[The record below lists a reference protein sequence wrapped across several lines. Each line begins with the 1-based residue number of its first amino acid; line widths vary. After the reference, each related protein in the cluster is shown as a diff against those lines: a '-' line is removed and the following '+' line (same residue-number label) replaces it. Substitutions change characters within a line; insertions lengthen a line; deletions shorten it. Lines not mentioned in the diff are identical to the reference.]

1 MEQFVPL
8 TLDDDTADTTAAASG
23 GFTPLSLDEP
33 QGAGTPEPQPE
44 QPADISITI
53 QPEIMQN
60 PEAAAVITELQQ
72 QWGGAAPIFAP
83 GDEREA
89 IWNTYREQTNALQSD
104 QPNEQFERQGKKL
117 IPGDAQNGILAGLR
131 DAAANTGD
139 FVGDVISAVGFENTG
154 NTISEASKSI
164 PKVRTEGPAG
174 DISRTLTRY
183 VAGAA
188 GAGKFKALG
197 KLGAAAVGDFVVTGE
212 NDTGLSEMGAE
223 ALIEAHPGLEGPIL
237 DYLAAPDKGEFDK
250 RFIAALE
257 GVLLT
262 KAAES
267 VFKFVRHL
275 KGSKEGGETTL
286 DEVIESARQADEAAP
301 AADDAT
307 APAAPVSGNLVEG
320 YVDGRVVPRLEDGQ
334 SPRYLYRVMSQAE
347 YEAGIKQGS
356 FTPGADGRTHASGAP
371 EFQYV
376 EPGDGNVLVRID
388 YDDAD
393 GWKAKLGGETF
404 YGITDNG
411 IPASKVHKLGAGT
424 REQLEQVDLSAPIGS
439 AQTVKQIEAI
449 ELDAASKEVFL
460 RNLDLHGGSGDLPP
474 MPEGVLN
481 WNRMD
486 SADSVK
492 NVWHTLTETIDGHL
506 AKQTGGVRS
515 HESEIELA
523 QELAEDIGVSD
534 FRTILGPLQSLSDD
548 ATKITGRL
556 VAAKQISQSL
566 AREIHDLAV
575 KIDNGVGGAAAEVEM
590 LRRIDLLTEFTSMVK
605 GAQTAAARMTS
616 AGRIRTADN
625 FSADELVKLVDES
638 GGAEAVSVLARRIR
652 ATGGKAAHVNK
663 VLSGGIIGKMIDV
676 HNEVYI
682 SGILSGVK
690 THLVNITS
698 NIINTGLRPAQ
709 KVLGGALSGNREV
722 MAEGLAQYSGMRMAM
737 LDSLELAVRAWKME
751 GNVLD
756 ISHKTIDG
764 FTHAISKGD
773 GKFIGGEAWERIK
786 DGDVTASWELMING
800 FGKFVRM
807 PSRFLMAE
815 DEFFKQLNYRGHV
828 FAQAHRTALAKGFDP
843 KGAEYQHHVETFFGK
858 QFDEAGRG
866 TNTSALRWAQ
876 ESTFTNDLKADTWRG
891 GPTMSESIHKLG
903 NKHPLFRGL
912 VMPFIRTPANLMRN
926 VWDHAG
932 PLAALRKQF
941 HSDLKA
947 GGERRAMALGKM
959 ASGSMMWMTAVGL
972 AAEGRIT
979 GGGPSDPAARK
990 EWMAAGNRPYSL
1002 TMPGGEVI
1010 SYQRLDP
1017 FASILGM
1024 AADYWELSDQVDQ
1037 ELVDQAATTM
1047 SIGLGEVLWK
1057 KAGSAGTAFVSN
1069 VAGKSYLTGLTETL
1083 GLISRGQMNREKMTE
1098 LMINKRAAA
1107 YIPSYMQMYTAD
1119 PELKEIRSTL
1129 DALKARSPYHSN
1141 EVEAKRDYLGQKIL
1155 RDGGG
1160 FMSQVNPFAAAEPL
1174 GNKVRDEVTRLGQE
1188 RGLGVFQDIPE
1199 KVGGVDLSEW
1209 KNAKGQSAY
1218 DRLQEL
1224 MGTITN
1230 GRGETLEQQLERK
1243 ITSGSYQRLAD
1254 PITGMAD
1261 SKKVQMLQ
1269 ETRNRFKDRAMR
1281 RMLKEK
1287 GFRDLADALKIDKR
1301 NRRRASRHGL
1311 NDLIKLPEAQ

>member
-1 MEQFVPL
+1 MTNFFDEPDEQSGAVGQAPAATTSGNFF
-8 TLDDDTADTTAAASG
+8 DETTAQEAA
-23 GFTPLSLDEP
+23 EP
-33 QGAGTPEPQPE
+33 VAERQ
-44 QPADISITI
+44 ADIEVTVSPDLI
-53 QPEIMQN
+53 PEIMKN

-72 QWGGAAPIFAP
+72 QWGGAIPIFAP
-83 GDEREA
+83 GDEREQV
-89 IWNTYREQTNALQSD
+89 WNTYREQMNAI
-104 QPNEQFERQGKKL
+104 QPAQPEQEFNRQGKRL
-117 IPGDAQNGILAGLR
+117 IPGDAQNGVLAGLR

-139 FVGDVISAVGFENTG
+139 FVGDVISAVGFENVG
-154 NTISEASKSI
+154 NAISDASKSI

-174 DISRTLTRY
+174 DVSRTLTRY

-262 KAAES
+262 KAADS

-307 APAAPVSGNLVEG
+307 AAAAPVADDVTAAAGQASTEG
-320 YVDGRVVPRLEDGQ
+320 
-334 SPRYLYRVMSQAE
+334 AE
-347 YEAGIKQGS
+347 
-356 FTPGADGRTHASGAP
+356 
-371 EFQYV
+371 
-376 EPGDGNVLVRID
+376 
-388 YDDAD
+388 
-393 GWKAKLGGETF
+393 
-404 YGITDNG
+404 
-411 IPASKVHKLGAGT
+411 
-424 REQLEQVDLSAPIGS
+424 
-439 AQTVKQIEAI
+439 QTVKQVEAI

-460 RNLDLHGGSGDLPP
+460 RNLDLHGTGGDLPP

-515 HESEIELA
+515 HDSEIKLA

-534 FRTILGPLQSLSDD
+534 FRTVLGPLQALSDD

-625 FSADELVKLVDES
+625 FSPDELVKLVDES
-638 GGAEAVSVLARRIR
+638 GGAEAVEVLARRIR

-663 VLSGGIIGKMIDV
+663 VLSGGIVGKVIDV
-676 HNEVYI
+676 HNEFFI

-690 THLVNITS
+690 THTVNIVS
-698 NIINTGLRPAQ
+698 NVINTGLRPAE
-709 KVLGGALSGNREV
+709 KVVGGALSGNKEV
-722 MAEGLAQYSGMRMAM
+722 MKEGLAQYSGMRMA
-737 LDSLELAVRAWKME
+737 LRDSLELAAKAWRME

-756 ISHKTIDG
+756 ISHKTVDG
-764 FTHAISKGD
+764 FTHAISAGN
-773 GKFIGGEAWERIK
+773 GKFLKEGVWQRLKQGDWSVFDDDATAWQ
-786 DGDVTASWELMING
+786 LMING

-828 FAQAHRTALAKGFDP
+828 YAQAHRRALQRGLDTSSDAYRHEVDTYF
-843 KGAEYQHHVETFFGK
+843 AK

-866 TNTSALRWAQ
+866 NNTSALRWSQ

-891 GPTMSESIHKLG
+891 GPSMSESIHKMG

-912 VMPFIRTPANLMRN
+912 IMPFIRTPANLMRN
-926 VWDHAG
+926 VWDHTPVAG
-932 PLAALRKQF
+932 QLRKQF
-941 HSDLKA
+941 WTDLSA

-959 ASGSMMWMTAVGL
+959 SSGGFMWMSAVGL

-1002 TMPGGEVI
+1002 TLPGGEVI

-1037 ELVDQAATTM
+1037 ELLDRAAVDM
-1047 SIGLGEVLWK
+1047 SIGLGEVMWK

-1069 VAGKSYLTGLTETL
+1069 VAGKSYLGGLTEVL
-1083 GLISRGQMNREKMTE
+1083 SLIGRGQMNKEKMVE
-1098 LMINKRAAA
+1098 LSINSRVAA

-1119 PELKEIRSTL
+1119 PELKDVRSVI
-1129 DALKARSPYHSN
+1129 DGLKARSPWHSH
-1141 EVEAKRDYLGQKIL
+1141 EVEAKRDYLGQKIY

-1160 FMSQVNPFAAAEPL
+1160 IGGQLNPFAAAEPL
-1174 GNKVRDEVTRLGQE
+1174 GNKVRDEVARLGE
-1188 RGLGVFQDIPE
+1188 SRGQGVFEKLPE
-1199 KVGGVDLSEW
+1199 KVGSIDLTEW
-1209 KNAKGQSAY
+1209 ESSTGQSAY

-1230 GRGETLEQQLERK
+1230 GRGETLEQKLERRMD
-1243 ITSGSYQRLAD
+1243 SGFYKRLED
-1254 PITGMAD
+1254 PNQYF
-1261 SKKVQMLQ
+1261 SENKKVQLLQ
-1269 ETRNRFKDRAMR
+1269 EIRNGYKDRAMR
-1281 RMLKEK
+1281 KLLKEK
-1287 GFRDLADALKIDKR
+1287 DFTELRNALRIDKK
-1301 NRRRASRHGL
+1301 NRRRQARKGL
-1311 NDLIKLPEAQ
+1311 SEVLQLPEAQ